1 MSPMEQNLDVEVE
14 IHDPRTAVVTIRGEL
29 DVDTAT
35 LLHHH
40 LANQALHGR
49 RHLVLDLSA
58 VGFMDSSGLNV
69 LIRATRETRAT
80 GGDLHLAA
88 PTPPVAKLFDL
99 TGLSLT
105 TAVHADVESA
115 LTAAAGTR
123 ARS

>member
-14 IHDPRTAVVTIRGEL
+14 IHDPGTALVTIRGEL

-58 VGFMDSSGLNV
+58 VDFMDSSGLNV

-105 TAVHADVESA
+105 TAVHEDVEAA
-115 LTAAAGTR
+115 LTAVERAG
-123 ARS
+123 ARP

>member
-1 MSPMEQNLDVEVE
+1 MSTMEQNLDVEVE
-14 IHDPRTAVVTIRGEL
+14 IHDPGTALVTIRGEL

-105 TAVHADVESA
+105 TAVHEDVEAA
-115 LTAAAGTR
+115 LTAVERAG
-123 ARS
+123 ARP

>member
-1 MSPMEQNLDVEVE
+1 MGQNLDVEVE
-14 IHDPRTAVVTIRGEL
+14 IHDPGTAVVTIRGEL

-35 LLHHH
+35 LLRHH
-40 LANQALHGR
+40 LANQTLHGR

-69 LIRATRETRAT
+69 LIRATRETRAM

-88 PTPPVAKLFDL
+88 PVPQVAKLFDL

-105 TAVHADVESA
+105 TAVHEDVPAA
-115 LTAAAGTR
+115 LTALGGAGTP
-123 ARS
+123 S

>member
-1 MSPMEQNLDVEVE
+1 MEQNLDVEVE
-14 IHDPRTAVVTIRGEL
+14 IHDPGTALVTIRGEL

-49 RHLVLDLSA
+49 RHLVLDLAA
-58 VGFMDSSGLNV
+58 VDFMDSSGLNV

-105 TAVHADVESA
+105 TAVHEDVEAA
-115 LTAAAGTR
+115 LTAVERAG
-123 ARS
+123 ARP

>member
-14 IHDPRTAVVTIRGEL
+14 IHDPGTALVTIRGEL

-69 LIRATRETRAT
+69 LIRATREIRAT

-88 PTPPVAKLFDL
+88 PAPPVAKLFDL

-105 TAVHADVESA
+105 TAVHEDVEAA
-115 LTAAAGTR
+115 LTAVARAG
-123 ARS
+123 ARP

>member
-1 MSPMEQNLDVEVE
+1 MSTMEQNLDVEVE
-14 IHDPRTAVVTIRGEL
+14 IHDPGTALVTIRGEL

-58 VGFMDSSGLNV
+58 VDFMDSSGLNV

-105 TAVHADVESA
+105 TAVHEDVEAA
-115 LTAAAGTR
+115 LAAVER
-123 ARS
+123 AEARP